1 MFPLPAYWLRYGV
14 DDPGFEFRQAQGI
27 LNNTFSANQDLK
39 FKQTPQGD
47 KGENGSMY
55 SHASLI
61 DGDTF

>member
-1 MFPLPAYWLRYGV
+1 V
-14 DDPGFEFRQAQGI
+14 HDPGFECRQRQGI
-27 LNNTFSANQDLK
+27 LNNTFSIKQDIK
-39 FKQTPQGD
+39 FKYTPQGD